1 MYAPAPA
8 LALNAEGRKQRSKL
22 LVRSGN
28 TPQKVACRA
37 RRLLLLAH
45 QGVANHAIAQ
55 QLNLSRPTVLS
66 LRVCFARDGMAAI
79 TGIRKRKRSG
89 TVLTPALEQK
99 ILDTTL
105 KTRPR

>member
-8 LALNAEGRKQRSKL
+8 LALNAGQKAEIEA

-37 RRLLLLAH
+37 RLLLLTPTRASPIMP
-45 QGVANHAIAQ
+45 IAQ
-55 QLNLSRPTVLS
+55 QLNLSRPTVLL

-105 KTRPR
+105 EDPAPR